1 MLGLHL
7 TSMFKKMR
15 FMMLLGL
22 IFSPTISYANIQAK
36 RVSQPIAVDV
46 VEISDLSKL
55 ELYLYDAEQQP
66 YRDLQRLKQSL
77 ARKCNTMNFAM
88 NAGMY
93 HADLAPVGL
102 YVENGLQKKA
112 LNRATR
118 GFGNFLI
125 QPNGV
130 LAWNDKQAVI
140 LTTQKYASKNQSKLY
155 PTVRFIENPQWC
167 GDQKRQVVFCDQS

>member
-1 MLGLHL
+1 MLGLQS

-66 YRDLQRLKQSL
+66 YRDLQRLKQ
-77 ARKCNTMNFAM
+77 
-88 NAGMY
+88 
-93 HADLAPVGL
+93 
-102 YVENGLQKKA
+102 
-112 LNRATR
+112 
-118 GFGNFLI
+118 
-125 QPNGV
+125 
-130 LAWNDKQAVI
+130 VI
-140 LTTQKYASKNQSKLY
+140 SA
-155 PTVRFIENPQWC
+155 
-167 GDQKRQVVFCDQS
+167 